1 MVLFSQTAGLLSA
14 GARPPSVI
22 QLGSQSSQ
30 PPIHGQTSEAGV
42 YTDLHLYNVG
52 GRHAVGSGVLLF
64 LQLG

>member
-14 GARPPSVI
+14 GARPPSVLE
-22 QLGSQSSQ
+22 LGSQSSQ
-30 PPIHGQTSEAGV
+30 PRIHGQTSEAGV

-52 GRHAVGSGVLLF
+52 GRPAVGSGVLLF